1 MHMPSRR
8 PIHMP
13 PNPTARAA
21 DMVTAFAGS
30 WWFLGLHATWFT
42 LWIALRLEPF
52 PFGLLTMIVSLE
64 AIFLSTLVMM
74 AQNRQAARDRLRDD
88 HEAAEVDVLYQIN
101 QQQLEILTLLR
112 QRICTEDVTREADEI
127 TAGLGQPAITVSPA
141 TAPPPPR
148 PWQA

>member
-13 PNPTARAA
+13 PNPAARAA
-21 DMVTAFAGS
+21 DMVTTFAGS
-30 WWFLGLHATWFT
+30 WWFLGLHAIWFT

-74 AQNRQAARDRLRDD
+74 AQNRQTRATDRRLD
-88 HEAAEVDVLYQIN
+88 
-101 QQQLEILTLLR
+101 R
-112 QRICTEDVTREADEI
+112 QVTRS
-127 TAGLGQPAITVSPA
+127 TCGRRRS
-141 TAPPPPR
+141 
-148 PWQA
+148 